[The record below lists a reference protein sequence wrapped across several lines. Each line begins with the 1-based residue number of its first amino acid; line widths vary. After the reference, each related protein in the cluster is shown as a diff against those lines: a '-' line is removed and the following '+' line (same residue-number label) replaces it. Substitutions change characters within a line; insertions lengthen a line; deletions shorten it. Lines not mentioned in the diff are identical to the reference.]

1 MVCAKQMVMTC
12 EGLVGCQV
20 AAVQQVQVA
29 REGQV
34 FAEAASVDMTT
45 ISYSNCG
52 VVALPSTA
60 CGNETACVGN
70 NLHVQVRCRW

>member
-1 MVCAKQMVMTC
+1 MVCERQMVPTC

-34 FAEAASVDMTT
+34 LAEAASVHKPTF
-45 ISYSNCG
+45 S
-52 VVALPSTA
+52 
-60 CGNETACVGN
+60 
-70 NLHVQVRCRW
+70 

>member
-1 MVCAKQMVMTC
+1 MVPTC

-34 FAEAASVDMTT
+34 LTEAAAVHHNQLQGKFKEAAIPGLFD
-45 ISYSNCG
+45 
-52 VVALPSTA
+52 
-60 CGNETACVGN
+60 
-70 NLHVQVRCRW
+70 